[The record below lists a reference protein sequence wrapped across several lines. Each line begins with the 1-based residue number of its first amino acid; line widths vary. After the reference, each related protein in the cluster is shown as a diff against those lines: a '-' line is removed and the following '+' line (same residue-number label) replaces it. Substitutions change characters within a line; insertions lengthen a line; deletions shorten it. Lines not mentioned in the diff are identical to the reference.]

1 MTYRLV
7 KQVRDNEVLRQS
19 FIKLAI
25 ETFDLS
31 FEQWFQDGYWSDNYI
46 PYCFVA
52 DERVIANASVNIM
65 DVNFAGEKRRY
76 IQIGTVMTA
85 ENYRHQ
91 GLSQQLI
98 NEILQDYQDVSAVYL
113 FANETV
119 LDFYPKFGFTAMPEY
134 QTSLPIE
141 PVAGDF
147 QKLPMDQA
155 KNRQLLK
162 QLYQVS
168 NPFSKLSVTDNYG
181 LLMFYCG
188 NFMKDCVYYSV
199 KRNLAVIAIQNST
212 NLECL
217 DIFGETELTLTEV
230 LSEVASETM
239 EMVHLGFTPPKTVGM
254 SLKKINSDEQL
265 FVYSAKE
272 NIFINN
278 QLMFPLLSHA

>member
-46 PYCFVA
+46 PYCFAA

-119 LDFYPKFGFTAMPEY
+119 LDFYPKFGFTAMSEY
-134 QTSLPIE
+134 QMSLSIE

-188 NFMKDCVYYSV
+188 NFMEDCVYYSA
-199 KRNLAVIAIQNST
+199 KRNLAVVAIQNST

-230 LSEVASETM
+230 LSEVASETT
-239 EMVHLGFTPPKTVGM
+239 EMVHLGFTPPKTVEM
-254 SLKKINSDEQL
+254 SLKKITSDEQL